1 MEDLTSTLIPQ
12 APATGAAGE
21 RDTVVKAA
29 ELDDISREMLGVIA
43 DMRGETPGAINI
55 RADGCLAART
65 NSENIVIT
73 SKDDKPGID
82 IRIAPGTKGEQVHIP
97 VVITSSGENDVV
109 YNDFYVGEGADVYIV
124 AGCGIH
130 NDGCDAS
137 EHDGIH
143 TFYLGKNSHVVYV
156 EKHYGEGDGTG
167 ERILNPTTVV
177 KMEEGSSM
185 EMEMDQI
192 KGVSSTVRRT
202 EGTLGRDC
210 RLLIVEKLMTHGTQ
224 TAESD
229 LDFDMVGDGA
239 SVRVVSRS
247 VARDESRQLFQPL
260 VTGNASCRGH
270 VQCDAI
276 IMDHA
281 QVKSVPA
288 IDARSTEAQLVH
300 EAAIGKIAGDA
311 IVKLETL
318 GLTEQEAEEQIL
330 EDFLS

>member
-1 MEDLTSTLIPQ
+1 VLKQ
-12 APATGAAGE
+12 
-21 RDTVVKAA
+21 A
-29 ELDDISREMLGVIA
+29 ELDQISRDMLGVIA
-43 DMRGETPGAINI
+43 DMGEDTPGAINI
-55 RADGCLAART
+55 RANGCLAART
-65 NSENIVIT
+65 NSENIRIET
-73 SKDDKPGID
+73 KADKPGID
-82 IRIAPGTKGEQVHIP
+82 IRVAPHTKGEQVHIP
-97 VVITSSGENDVV
+97 VVLTETGENDMV
-109 YNDFYVGEGADVYIV
+109 YNDFYIGEGADVYIV

-130 NDGCDAS
+130 NDGDCAS

-143 TFYLGKNSHVVYV
+143 TFYLEPNSHVVYV

-167 ERILNPTTVV
+167 ERILNPTTEVH
-177 KMEEGSSM
+177 MQEGSSM

-192 KGVSSTVRRT
+192 KGVSSTVRTTRG
-202 EGTLGRDC
+202 ELAADC
-210 RLLIVEKLMTHGTQ
+210 RLTVVEKLMTHGDQ

-229 LDFDMVGDGA
+229 LDFVMDGDGS

-247 VARDESRQLFQPL
+247 VARDRSRQLFQPV

-318 GLTEQEAEEQIL
+318 GLTEEEAEEQIL

>member
-1 MEDLTSTLIPQ
+1 MDSTPTLI
-12 APATGAAGE
+12 APAPQTAAAGE
-21 RDTVVKAA
+21 RDTVVKQAD
-29 ELDDISREMLGVIA
+29 LDAISKEMLGVIA
-43 DMRGETPGAINI
+43 DMHGETPGAVNI
-55 RADGCLAART
+55 RANGCLAART
-65 NSENIVIT
+65 NSDNIRIE
-73 SKDDKPGID
+73 SKKDKPGID
-82 IRIAPGTKGEQVHIP
+82 IIVAPHTKGEQVHIP
-97 VVITSSGENDVV
+97 VVLTETGENDVV
-109 YNDFYVGEGADVYIV
+109 YNDFYIGEGADVYIV

-130 NDGCDAS
+130 NDGDCAS

-143 TFYLGKNSHVVYV
+143 TFYLEPNSHVVYV
-156 EKHYGEGDGTG
+156 EKHYGEGEGTG
-167 ERILNPTTVV
+167 ERILNPTTEVHM
-177 KMEEGSSM
+177 KEGSSI

-192 KGVSSTVRRT
+192 EGVSSTVRTTRG
-202 EGTLGRDC
+202 ELADDC
-210 RLLIVEKLMTHGTQ
+210 RLLVVEKLMTHGHQ

-229 LDFDMVGDGA
+229 LDFVMNGDNS

-247 VARDESRQLFQPL
+247 VAKDESSQLFQPV
-260 VTGNASCRGH
+260 VTGKASCRGH

-318 GLTEQEAEEQIL
+318 GLTEAQAEEQIL